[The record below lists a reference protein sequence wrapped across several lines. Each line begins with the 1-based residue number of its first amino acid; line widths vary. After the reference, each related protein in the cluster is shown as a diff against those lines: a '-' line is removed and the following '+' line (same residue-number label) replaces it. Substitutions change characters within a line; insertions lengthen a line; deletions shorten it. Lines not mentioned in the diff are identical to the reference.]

1 MMGLHLCAFQ
11 RLALLLAGSVL
22 LSTASAAQS
31 APTPS
36 AGTPAALDT
45 RVLTVYPHDPQAFTQ
60 GLLLHDGKLYESAGR
75 YGVSSLREVER
86 TTGRVLRS
94 LAIANNYFAEG
105 LALVGERLIQLTWQE
120 HVAFEYDRATFS
132 PRGQFTYTTEGWGIC
147 YDGMRLVMSDGSDT
161 LYFRDPETFAVT
173 GQVRVTLNGQPRAA
187 LNELECVEAEV
198 FANIWL
204 TDTIVKIDARTGAV
218 TAVINA
224 SGLLPPAER
233 ATADVLN
240 GIAYDASHGTFLITG
255 KLWPKL
261 FEVQFVPHAP

>member
-1 MMGLHLCAFQ
+1 MPCFH
-11 RLALLLAGSVL
+11 RLGLLLIGGVFL
-22 LSTASAAQS
+22 LTASAARP
-31 APTPS
+31 AATPPV
-36 AGTPAALDT
+36 GPPAALDT
-45 RVLTVYPHDPQAFTQ
+45 QVLSAYPHDPQAFTQ

-75 YGVSSLREVER
+75 YGLSSLREVER

-94 LAIANNYFAEG
+94 VPSASNYFAEG

-120 HVAFEYDRATFS
+120 HVAFAYDRATFS
-132 PRGQFTYTTEGWGIC
+132 PLGQLTYTTEGWGIC
-147 YDGMRLVMSDGSDT
+147 YDGTRVVMSDGSDT
-161 LYFRDPETFAVT
+161 LYFRDPATFAVT
-173 GQVRVTLNGQPRAA
+173 GQVSVTLNGQPRAA
-187 LNELECVEAEV
+187 LNELECVGAEV

-224 SGLLPPAER
+224 SGLLAPAER

-240 GIAYDASHGTFLITG
+240 GIAYDASRGTFLITG

-261 FEVQFVPHAP
+261 FEVQFVPHVP